1 MTLVHCTLITLPSN
15 WQCLPLGIVSLAL
28 WRIRSCTGG
37 IHSGS
42 YVSGVDYWWT
52 RHCSPPPLPCFWSPF
67 PYSFFPSH
75 ILSHTVAY
83 SLTHT
88 HTHTHKHA
96 RTHTH
101 AHTHTHTLS
110 KSNFITIHDD
120 VSDSVPSVLIS
131 SLEELEI
138 IALNI
143 PITLCTVYVPPISGD
158 DYHKKPVNLQLL
170 VFHLLL
176 TA

>member
-1 MTLVHCTLITLPSN
+1 MYSTPKSIYCITETWLSNSVFDCEILPCECTLYHKDRGS
-15 WQCLPLGIVSLAL
+15 
-28 WRIRSCTGG
+28 RGG
-37 IHSGS
+37 
-42 YVSGVDYWWT
+42 GV
-52 RHCSPPPLPCFWSPF
+52 L
-67 PYSFFPSH
+67 
-75 ILSHTVAY
+75 IA
-83 SLTHT
+83 
-88 HTHTHKHA
+88 
-96 RTHTH
+96 
-101 AHTHTHTLS
+101 
-110 KSNFITIHDD
+110 

-158 DYHKKPVNLQLL
+158 DYHKNLLSYLL